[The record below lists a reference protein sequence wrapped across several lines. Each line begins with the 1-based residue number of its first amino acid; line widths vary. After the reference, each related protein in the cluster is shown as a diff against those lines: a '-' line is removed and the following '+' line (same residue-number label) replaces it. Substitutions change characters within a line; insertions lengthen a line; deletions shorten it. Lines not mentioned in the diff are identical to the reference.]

1 VGPIVQGK
9 LTKEHCDLLASC
21 YRSCLELAET
31 SGVTSIAFCCIST
44 GVFMFPNDKAAR
56 IAIKTVREYLEHGSN
71 IQRVVFNVFK
81 DTDYE
86 IYAGLLG
93 YKF

>member
-1 VGPIVQGK
+1 
-9 LTKEHCDLLASC
+9 
-21 YRSCLELAET
+21 LELAEA

-56 IAIKTVREYLEHGSN
+56 IAIKTVREYLEQGSN

-93 YKF
+93 HKF